1 MPSIKDKPNL
11 LLHVGMKLKTLVI
24 NLNDSRDRLEAIK
37 DAFSQHDL
45 DFTRIEAVDGR
56 SQNALNFPQY
66 NDCKSNL
73 RHGKSLSGGEVACY
87 LSHISALKAFLDSGD
102 ECGLI
107 LEDDATPSDDLGVQI
122 KDLVRK
128 LHELNKWDV
137 VNLTVR
143 RDTWMKPYEQTAS
156 NELRRAFYFPM
167 LATANLWSRRG
178 AIAFLNGRY
187 GKEINGPFDTEL
199 RSFCALRGKGLSLA
213 IPIVTPSGAPSD
225 IDSSSKDY
233 QKNLRN
239 PGRRTIKS
247 ALTRH
252 WPDHALAAF
261 HYLTS
266 KD

>member
-1 MPSIKDKPNL
+1 M
-11 LLHVGMKLKTLVI
+11 KTLVI
-24 NLNDSRDRLEAIK
+24 NLNDSAERLETITN
-37 DAFSQHDL
+37 AFSLHGL

-66 NDCKSNL
+66 NDRKSNL

-87 LSHISALKAFLDSGD
+87 LSHIIALKTFLDSGD

-107 LEDDATPSDDLGVQI
+107 LEDDATAVDDFGSQI
-122 KDLVRK
+122 KDLENE
-128 LHELNKWDV
+128 LHKLNKWDV

-143 RDTWMKPYEQTAS
+143 RDTWMKPCAKIAR

-178 AIAFLNGRY
+178 AITFLNGRY
-187 GKEINGPFDTEL
+187 GKEIHGPFDTEL

-213 IPIVTPSGAPSD
+213 VPIVQPSGAPSD
-225 IDSSSKDY
+225 IDSSSHGY
-233 QKNLRN
+233 LNIKNLRN

-247 ALTRH
+247 SLTRH

-261 HYLTS
+261 HYLTT